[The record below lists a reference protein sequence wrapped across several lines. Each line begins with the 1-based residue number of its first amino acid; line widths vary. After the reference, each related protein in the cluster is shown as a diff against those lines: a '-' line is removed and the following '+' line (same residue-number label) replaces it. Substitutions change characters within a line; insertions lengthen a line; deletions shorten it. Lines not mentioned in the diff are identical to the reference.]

1 MAEVTGQVATDELT
15 PAPEEPEKSVWIT
28 EDGFL
33 PELAMVCDGLEGLN
47 EEHMLPASIR
57 QIVDSI
63 ENARTVEDFAQYDND
78 QLNNFT
84 RQLRDTIPRI
94 EREVIQFVNQVGR
107 ARSVA
112 VASDVDFI

>member
-1 MAEVTGQVATDELT
+1 MAEVTGQVTDEVR
-15 PAPEEPEKSVWIT
+15 PVAEEPEGSVWVR

-33 PELAMVCDGLEGLN
+33 PELALVCDGLTALG

-63 ENARTVEDFAQYDND
+63 ENARTVEDFAQYDNE
-78 QLNNFT
+78 QLQNFT

-94 EREVIQFVNQVGR
+94 EREVIQFVSQMGR